1 MTSLRIRLGLLA
13 TSVALLPVIP
23 VSAATQPSH
32 AMHDESMS
40 MEEMTAMLKTKT
52 GDAFDQAFIEMM
64 VPHHQGAIAMARI
77 ARHEAQN
84 DELQHMAEEMIDE
97 QRKEIRKLKRWFNQW
112 DYDHEMRMSWRDMS
126 MKMEG
131 HSELMT
137 MDEMVDMLRDAEGVE
152 FDLLFIDMMTPHHQG
167 AIDMAKIALTNAK
180 HQEIKGMAQ
189 MIITSQQAEIEK
201 LQQLRTELQ

>member
-1 MTSLRIRLGLLA
+1 
-13 TSVALLPVIP
+13 
-23 VSAATQPSH
+23 
-32 AMHDESMS
+32 MS
-40 MEEMTAMLKTKT
+40 MEEMTAMLEMKT

-152 FDLLFIDMMTPHHQG
+152 FDLLFINMMIPHHQG

-180 HQEIKGMAQ
+180 HQEIKDMAQ
-189 MIITSQQAEIEK
+189 MIITSQQAEIEQ